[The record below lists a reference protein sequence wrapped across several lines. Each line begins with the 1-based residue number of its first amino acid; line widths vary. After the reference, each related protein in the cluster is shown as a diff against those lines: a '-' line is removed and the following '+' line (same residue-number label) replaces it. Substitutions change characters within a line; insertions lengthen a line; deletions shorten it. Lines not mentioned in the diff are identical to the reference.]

1 MNKYSYEQ
9 VIEFQSFRAGDFWKR
24 GKIDCILN
32 QKGEIS
38 YMVIGDDGQRI
49 FRTEDQI
56 RGISNV

>member
-1 MNKYSYEQ
+1 MNKYSYGQ
-9 VIEFQSFRAGDFWKR
+9 VIEFQSFRGKDLWKR

-38 YMVIGDDGQRI
+38 YMVIGDDGQRT

-56 RGISNV
+56 REVK